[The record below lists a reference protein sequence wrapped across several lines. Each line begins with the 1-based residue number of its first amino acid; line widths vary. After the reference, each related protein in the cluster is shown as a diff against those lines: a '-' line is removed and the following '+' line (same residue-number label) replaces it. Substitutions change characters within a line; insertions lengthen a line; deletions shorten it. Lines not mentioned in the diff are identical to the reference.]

1 MERKVPP
8 PRGFGGPPVAA
19 QPLAHRNGPPIA
31 FTASAPNA
39 PPPPPQQPTAPQS
52 FGFPAVNTSNR
63 RNWRPGRVGGRHDS
77 PLYGKHRKRPS
88 SSSIDSNVSWSGSE
102 IESVGGY
109 GPAHSEPEQVT
120 RLSWASSVT
129 AREEAPASAVQQDL
143 APAASL
149 FGASSA
155 EQTPR
160 PAVSAEL
167 ETKHEAAVQPPKT
180 PLGKP
185 TLDEDG
191 GISAAQRVRME
202 LSGNRVGSRANSSE
216 NVFVNNPPGY
226 DEEKN
231 GPQSCPS
238 TFNNAREPQFS
249 IDKLRQMRSNE
260 LVASK
265 LLPTRASV
273 NSLMGYVRE
282 LQMSEASLRKQLVK
296 TKQHTEE
303 ELTHSLSKVSELER
317 SMQEVERDRELA
329 RRKMEEQEQLIRD
342 LATKLK
348 QAEAAKAK
356 GSSASAVDE
365 LPSIAEESTQQTEA
379 KTRVTTNKE
388 QKPEAGVTPQVPVPP
403 MQPPLPRHPE
413 QLKDSNRSA
422 QFGLAS
428 PRSPN
433 RPLWDPWAS
442 GGATPMKNLPP
453 VFNIGSTGLDPMAA
467 SSTTAAQTSTTD
479 SMTTAAGDY
488 ELKSVLMSPRR
499 VQESGGPAQQSKQ
512 NEATAPALA
521 QVDFAPQYPAPIFNV
536 GAMPSPSYPQQPEFV
551 SSEPQDL
558 QHHEEVPLME
568 SPSQA
573 VPMLPVEPMPPA
585 DGHEY
590 EHQVGVTGNVTYSN
604 GTEWNGPQH
613 QGQTPEA
620 SYPSPLATNMDSNEA
635 IAPPPSTII
644 AEGPTVLPAQDP
656 IEKSPPQVV
665 APPYNGRVP
674 NTEADQVSNPDAY
687 NAAANVGSAPP
698 VGTSVPP
705 PSTSEAQPPPCPA
718 SATQKDA
725 KPAPAEPVTL
735 EALLVDFFTEVDKKR
750 LKMAKAY
757 GKRYAGR
764 EKWLFAELT
773 KRYGAAK
780 VGALKARFENG
791 STGGA
796 PTTTTTSS
804 SNGDA
809 AAVTDTDTDNHA
821 TKAPE
826 TSDHSKTGRQGHP
839 RHPQFFHPPAPAAN
853 VDLSA
858 GMSSVPPPLT
868 TPQANDASD
877 SQTEGAEGPPSLSGN
892 ASPGRAAR
900 VSPRQRRSGG
910 NIPPYSGPPP
920 SFPLPQEANEGNNVG
935 AVAAGTPLTNASP
948 APTQRDESMSQPP
961 PPPSGMDNNNTA
973 SLGLRQRHNSSGPGA
988 PRQKN
993 TDAEAPAVT
1002 LEGLLK
1008 ELYKKHQPDKLKNAP
1023 IVAKQYAG
1031 KERELVGLLK
1041 GKYGA
1046 LSVKRLEEN
1055 VEVLERAH
1063 RARTGGKSSGKKRGC
1078 FVRTISLVF
1087 WLSVLLYFSFGAVF
1101 VSFVVLDAWGCRSD
1115 EQEAESS
1122 EECLPLKKELETFTY
1137 EHVGDYVSQSHPDA
1151 CFCLEWKARETA
1163 LFTNLS
1169 GDDFVNLARLVPFS
1183 PESYGDPW
1191 IATVKEQVP
1200 SQEFYDSYAKPV
1212 VDLSLDV
1219 GFFVWSSALE
1229 LAGYA
1234 DVSEEKSPVVLKAV
1248 ENETFDVLLLD
1259 EESDSD
1265 VLTGSQ
1271 ERAAEEEEN
1280 ESFLSEMNVDELL
1293 NQDTDAKA
1301 DAVVDAPEQALVE
1314 EESEKLA
1321 DEVEIEEVDAATQD
1335 GASVAENDEDAV
1347 VLVEVEEAT
1356 PTEDSNSA
1364 SSEIKNEE
1372 HATLDESVEGVLP
1385 VDESE
1390 SVEVSEDDSAVL
1402 KETDTETKEVLFED
1416 DSVSFPV
1423 EDVESVGDEN
1433 DGPTSSPEDVTET
1446 PDADNSVDVTDEVPG
1461 QVEEEDAEKV
1471 AASIEEESDV
1481 ESEEVVEVEVRQEGL
1496 DLTYPETEADADAT
1510 EVQETDVVEVPSLA
1524 SDEDLESTLSGDGEV
1539 SAPSSEVVE
1548 TDTVSSELEVDDLAM
1563 DALEE
1568 DSESEVNVAE
1578 EDSTTFVDADA
1589 DTDAETVESE
1599 SDVGASIVVP
1609 EEEDVD
1615 ESEASLEENTVSEES
1630 ESVEEEV
1637 DSAASTPTEFEV
1649 EVLETESEEVSAGL
1663 VSQEPDAEVSE
1674 LEADISS
1681 EAEAEK
1687 EALSEAEETL
1697 AEDNH
1702 TDELDEESITMEDE
1716 IELTFS
1722 SSADVEELLPGESAV
1737 NEEAVVSE
1745 KDSDDEEE
1753 ESSTDAEVPGDDDD
1767 SSALA
1772 AEIEAE
1778 IPDLELEEE
1787 VASVPSEQVQEQTGD
1802 AEIEALEL
1810 EEESAEKA
1818 AAALFE
1824 ANAVETKDDG
1834 AEAEADDLDAHAE
1847 ALELEEESAED
1858 AVTTP
1863 VDVEAVEAKDEEAET
1878 EASELA
1884 APSDAKVESLE
1895 DGVEED
1901 GAEQPESESEDGV
1914 SVELVEE
1921 SVATEVTEVSDDVGV
1936 ITTEPDEHVEG
1947 PETTDA
1953 PSTDREAADE
1963 ETIVVDDELTNE
1975 AEQETNEIEEET
1987 NEAEGLTYGAV
1998 VDEDSRVAETEET
2011 LAASDET
2018 APVADEEA
2026 ESNVEEVPAADD
2038 GVEYAEKASNA
2049 DGESGVVEDETT
2061 EPQQVAG
2068 EVPPPEEMESGGL
2081 ASAVNEVLARLVEP
2095 FEAAKTAMPTE
2106 AEHVVDEL

>member
-1 MERKVPP
+1 MEKMAKPKCSSRRVSPP
-8 PRGFGGPPVAA
+8 KTDNNADP
-19 QPLAHRNGPPIA
+19 
-31 FTASAPNA
+31 SAPS
-39 PPPPPQQPTAPQS
+39 PPPQP
-52 FGFPAVNTSNR
+52 PAATVGATR
-63 RNWRPGRVGGRHDS
+63 GWRPTPGGGRHDS
-77 PLYGKHRKRPS
+77 PLYGSHRKRPPS
-88 SSSIDSNVSWSGSE
+88 SSATATIQ
-102 IESVGGY
+102 
-109 GPAHSEPEQVT
+109 EQY
-120 RLSWASSVT
+120 T
-129 AREEAPASAVQQDL
+129 AAPAPPLSLSLAGDASA
-143 APAASL
+143 S
-149 FGASSA
+149 
-155 EQTPR
+155 
-160 PAVSAEL
+160 
-167 ETKHEAAVQPPKT
+167 VQPPRT
-180 PLGKP
+180 PQGRATKQDAGL
-185 TLDEDG
+185 
-191 GISAAQRVRME
+191 SAAQRVRLE
-202 LSGNRVGSRANSSE
+202 LSTHTTSRAGSGSRANSSE
-216 NVFVNNPPGY
+216 DVFASRSPVF
-226 DEEKN
+226 DEDKN
-231 GPQSCPS
+231 GPRSCPT
-238 TFNNAREPQFS
+238 TFNGDGATTTRFS
-249 IDKLRQMRSNE
+249 PGRRRRGGE
-260 LVASK
+260 LMVSK
-265 LLPTRASV
+265 LLPTRDSV
-273 NSLMGYVRE
+273 NSLLTYVHE
-282 LQMSEASLRKQLVK
+282 LQVSEASLRKQFLS
-296 TKQHTEE
+296 TKRDTEV
-303 ELTHSLSKVSELER
+303 ELHQSVSKVNELER
-317 SMQEVERDRELA
+317 AMQERERDRQLDHQRLEEKDRRIRELA
-329 RRKMEEQEQLIRD
+329 
-342 LATKLK
+342 AKLE
-348 QAEAAKAK
+348 QAEARRA
-356 GSSASAVDE
+356 SSSSVRDSVFSGNG
-365 LPSIAEESTQQTEA
+365 LPPIAEEVHARAKSRKIAASPQATKVLEPPPGKVPALTLDALHLSTQDA
-379 KTRVTTNKE
+379 
-388 QKPEAGVTPQVPVPP
+388 PA
-403 MQPPLPRHPE
+403 PPLRPSHLQRIND
-413 QLKDSNRSA
+413 QST
-422 QFGLAS
+422 QFELAS

-453 VFNIGSTGLDPMAA
+453 VFTMGSTGLDPVVASP
-467 SSTTAAQTSTTD
+467 SSTAQTS
-479 SMTTAAGDY
+479 MAHPTANAAEDY

-499 VQESGGPAQQSKQ
+499 AQGQIEVFENGNAPQHIGQDAYTPSPPIQLESALFGPQY
-512 NEATAPALA
+512 TAPSPN
-521 QVDFAPQYPAPIFNV
+521 VDV
-536 GAMPSPSYPQQPEFV
+536 MPPSSYPQQEDFLRPGSQDANYSAHDISFV
-551 SSEPQDL
+551 GSPSTASSVLSVARLPPIE
-558 QHHEEVPLME
+558 E
-568 SPSQA
+568 SP
-573 VPMLPVEPMPPA
+573 
-585 DGHEY
+585 Y
-590 EHQVGVTGNVTYSN
+590 EHHVERGSPSHGDAKHAN

-613 QGQTPEA
+613 QVQTPEA

-644 AEGPTVLPAQDP
+644 AEGPTALPAQDP
-656 IEKSPPQVV
+656 IEKAPPQVV

-674 NTEADQVSNPDAY
+674 STEADQVSNPDAY

-1772 AEIEAE
+1772 AEIEAD

-1787 VASVPSEQVQEQTGD
+1787 VASVPSEQVQEQAGD

-1936 ITTEPDEHVEG
+1936 ITTEPDEHVVDSG
-1947 PETTDA
+1947 TIDA
-1953 PSTDREAADE
+1953 PSAEGEDNTLVVAKDARAVVQIPNEVERVDGLDASKVVADAVETEKGSVQVSAEASFSVVTVDDLEADAGELIASADIEADAEEEDE
-1963 ETIVVDDELTNE
+1963 EEITFMEDLEDPEKVLRM
-1975 AEQETNEIEEET
+1975 AEQAAAT
-1987 NEAEGLTYGAV
+1987 AAGL
-1998 VDEDSRVAETEET
+1998 
-2011 LAASDET
+2011 
-2018 APVADEEA
+2018 
-2026 ESNVEEVPAADD
+2026 
-2038 GVEYAEKASNA
+2038 
-2049 DGESGVVEDETT
+2049 
-2061 EPQQVAG
+2061 
-2068 EVPPPEEMESGGL
+2068 
-2081 ASAVNEVLARLVEP
+2081 
-2095 FEAAKTAMPTE
+2095 
-2106 AEHVVDEL
+2106 

>member
-1 MERKVPP
+1 MAKPKCSSRRVSPP
-8 PRGFGGPPVAA
+8 KTDNNADP
-19 QPLAHRNGPPIA
+19 
-31 FTASAPNA
+31 SAPS
-39 PPPPPQQPTAPQS
+39 PPPQP
-52 FGFPAVNTSNR
+52 PAATVGATR
-63 RNWRPGRVGGRHDS
+63 GWRPTPGGGRHDS
-77 PLYGKHRKRPS
+77 PLYGSHRKRPPS
-88 SSSIDSNVSWSGSE
+88 SSATATIQ
-102 IESVGGY
+102 
-109 GPAHSEPEQVT
+109 EQY
-120 RLSWASSVT
+120 T
-129 AREEAPASAVQQDL
+129 AAPAPPLSLSLAGDASA
-143 APAASL
+143 S
-149 FGASSA
+149 
-155 EQTPR
+155 
-160 PAVSAEL
+160 
-167 ETKHEAAVQPPKT
+167 VQPPRT
-180 PLGKP
+180 PQGRATKQDAGL
-185 TLDEDG
+185 
-191 GISAAQRVRME
+191 SAAQRVRLE
-202 LSGNRVGSRANSSE
+202 LSTHTTSRAGSGSRANSSE
-216 NVFVNNPPGY
+216 DVFASRSPVF
-226 DEEKN
+226 DEDKN
-231 GPQSCPS
+231 GPRSCPT
-238 TFNNAREPQFS
+238 TFNGDGATTTRFS
-249 IDKLRQMRSNE
+249 PGRRRRGGE
-260 LVASK
+260 LMVSK
-265 LLPTRASV
+265 LLPTRDSV
-273 NSLMGYVRE
+273 NSLLTYVHE
-282 LQMSEASLRKQLVK
+282 LQVSEASLRKQFLS
-296 TKQHTEE
+296 TKRDTEV
-303 ELTHSLSKVSELER
+303 ELHQSVSKVNELER
-317 SMQEVERDRELA
+317 AMQERERDRQLDHQRLEEKDRRIRELA
-329 RRKMEEQEQLIRD
+329 
-342 LATKLK
+342 AKLE
-348 QAEAAKAK
+348 QAEARRA
-356 GSSASAVDE
+356 SSSSVRDSVFSGNG
-365 LPSIAEESTQQTEA
+365 LPPIAEEVHARAKSRKIAASPQATKVLEPPPGKVPALTLDALHLSTQDA
-379 KTRVTTNKE
+379 
-388 QKPEAGVTPQVPVPP
+388 PA
-403 MQPPLPRHPE
+403 PPLRPSHLQRIND
-413 QLKDSNRSA
+413 QST
-422 QFGLAS
+422 QFELAS

-453 VFNIGSTGLDPMAA
+453 VFTMGSTGLDPVVASP
-467 SSTTAAQTSTTD
+467 SSTAQTS
-479 SMTTAAGDY
+479 MAHPTANAAEDY

-499 VQESGGPAQQSKQ
+499 AQGQIEVFE
-512 NEATAPALA
+512 NGN
-521 QVDFAPQYPAPIFNV
+521 APQHIGQDAYT
-536 GAMPSPSYPQQPEFV
+536 PSPPIQLEK
-551 SSEPQDL
+551 
-558 QHHEEVPLME
+558 
-568 SPSQA
+568 
-573 VPMLPVEPMPPA
+573 
-585 DGHEY
+585 
-590 EHQVGVTGNVTYSN
+590 
-604 GTEWNGPQH
+604 
-613 QGQTPEA
+613 
-620 SYPSPLATNMDSNEA
+620 
-635 IAPPPSTII
+635 
-644 AEGPTVLPAQDP
+644 GPTALPAQDP
-656 IEKSPPQVV
+656 IEKAPPQVV

-674 NTEADQVSNPDAY
+674 STEADQVSNPDAY

-1122 EECLPLKKELETFTY
+1122 EECLPLKNELETFTY

-1163 LFTNLS
+1163 LLTNLS

-1229 LAGYA
+1229 LAGT
-1234 DVSEEKSPVVLKAV
+1234 SCE
-1248 ENETFDVLLLD
+1248 
-1259 EESDSD
+1259 
-1265 VLTGSQ
+1265 
-1271 ERAAEEEEN
+1271 EEEEN

-1524 SDEDLESTLSGDGEV
+1524 SDEDLESTLS
-1539 SAPSSEVVE
+1539 
-1548 TDTVSSELEVDDLAM
+1548 
-1563 DALEE
+1563 
-1568 DSESEVNVAE
+1568 
-1578 EDSTTFVDADA
+1578 
-1589 DTDAETVESE
+1589 
-1599 SDVGASIVVP
+1599 
-1609 EEEDVD
+1609 
-1615 ESEASLEENTVSEES
+1615 
-1630 ESVEEEV
+1630 
-1637 DSAASTPTEFEV
+1637 
-1649 EVLETESEEVSAGL
+1649 
-1663 VSQEPDAEVSE
+1663 
-1674 LEADISS
+1674 
-1681 EAEAEK
+1681 
-1687 EALSEAEETL
+1687 
-1697 AEDNH
+1697 
-1702 TDELDEESITMEDE
+1702 
-1716 IELTFS
+1716 
-1722 SSADVEELLPGESAV
+1722 
-1737 NEEAVVSE
+1737 
-1745 KDSDDEEE
+1745 
-1753 ESSTDAEVPGDDDD
+1753 
-1767 SSALA
+1767 
-1772 AEIEAE
+1772 
-1778 IPDLELEEE
+1778 
-1787 VASVPSEQVQEQTGD
+1787 
-1802 AEIEALEL
+1802 
-1810 EEESAEKA
+1810 
-1818 AAALFE
+1818 
-1824 ANAVETKDDG
+1824 
-1834 AEAEADDLDAHAE
+1834 
-1847 ALELEEESAED
+1847 
-1858 AVTTP
+1858 
-1863 VDVEAVEAKDEEAET
+1863 
-1878 EASELA
+1878 
-1884 APSDAKVESLE
+1884 
-1895 DGVEED
+1895 
-1901 GAEQPESESEDGV
+1901 
-1914 SVELVEE
+1914 
-1921 SVATEVTEVSDDVGV
+1921 
-1936 ITTEPDEHVEG
+1936 
-1947 PETTDA
+1947 
-1953 PSTDREAADE
+1953 
-1963 ETIVVDDELTNE
+1963 
-1975 AEQETNEIEEET
+1975 
-1987 NEAEGLTYGAV
+1987 
-1998 VDEDSRVAETEET
+1998 
-2011 LAASDET
+2011 
-2018 APVADEEA
+2018 
-2026 ESNVEEVPAADD
+2026 
-2038 GVEYAEKASNA
+2038 
-2049 DGESGVVEDETT
+2049 
-2061 EPQQVAG
+2061 
-2068 EVPPPEEMESGGL
+2068 
-2081 ASAVNEVLARLVEP
+2081 AR
-2095 FEAAKTAMPTE
+2095 
-2106 AEHVVDEL
+2106 

>member
-1 MERKVPP
+1 MEKMAKPKCSSRRVSPP
-8 PRGFGGPPVAA
+8 KTDNNADP
-19 QPLAHRNGPPIA
+19 
-31 FTASAPNA
+31 SAPS
-39 PPPPPQQPTAPQS
+39 PPPQP
-52 FGFPAVNTSNR
+52 PAATVGATR
-63 RNWRPGRVGGRHDS
+63 GWRPTPGGGRHDS
-77 PLYGKHRKRPS
+77 PLYGSHRKRPPS
-88 SSSIDSNVSWSGSE
+88 SSATATIQ
-102 IESVGGY
+102 
-109 GPAHSEPEQVT
+109 EQY
-120 RLSWASSVT
+120 T
-129 AREEAPASAVQQDL
+129 AAPAPPLSLSLVGDASA
-143 APAASL
+143 S
-149 FGASSA
+149 
-155 EQTPR
+155 
-160 PAVSAEL
+160 
-167 ETKHEAAVQPPKT
+167 VQPPRT
-180 PLGKP
+180 PQGRATKQDAGL
-185 TLDEDG
+185 
-191 GISAAQRVRME
+191 SAAQRVRLE
-202 LSGNRVGSRANSSE
+202 LSTHTTSRAGSGSRANSSE
-216 NVFVNNPPGY
+216 DVFASRSPVF
-226 DEEKN
+226 DEDKN
-231 GPQSCPS
+231 GPRSCPT
-238 TFNNAREPQFS
+238 TFNGDGATTTRFS
-249 IDKLRQMRSNE
+249 PGRRRRGGE
-260 LVASK
+260 LMVSK
-265 LLPTRASV
+265 LLPTRDSV
-273 NSLMGYVRE
+273 NSLLTYVHE
-282 LQMSEASLRKQLVK
+282 LQVSEASLRKQFLS
-296 TKQHTEE
+296 TKRDTEV
-303 ELTHSLSKVSELER
+303 ELHQSVSKVNELER
-317 SMQEVERDRELA
+317 AMQERERDRQLDHQRLEEKDRRIRELA
-329 RRKMEEQEQLIRD
+329 
-342 LATKLK
+342 AKLE
-348 QAEAAKAK
+348 QAEARRA
-356 GSSASAVDE
+356 SSSSVRDSVFSGNG
-365 LPSIAEESTQQTEA
+365 LPPIAEEVHARAKSRKIAASPQATKVLEPPPEKVPALTLDALHLSTQDA
-379 KTRVTTNKE
+379 
-388 QKPEAGVTPQVPVPP
+388 PA
-403 MQPPLPRHPE
+403 PPLRPSHLQRIND
-413 QLKDSNRSA
+413 QST
-422 QFGLAS
+422 QFELAS

-453 VFNIGSTGLDPMAA
+453 VFTMGSTGLDPVVASP
-467 SSTTAAQTSTTD
+467 SSTAQTS
-479 SMTTAAGDY
+479 MAHPTANTAEDY

-499 VQESGGPAQQSKQ
+499 AQGQIEVFENGNAPQHIGQDAYTPSPPIQLESALFGPQY
-512 NEATAPALA
+512 TAPSPN
-521 QVDFAPQYPAPIFNV
+521 VDM
-536 GAMPSPSYPQQPEFV
+536 MPPSSYPQQEDFLRPGSQDANYSAHDISFV
-551 SSEPQDL
+551 GSPSTASSVLSVARLPPIE
-558 QHHEEVPLME
+558 E
-568 SPSQA
+568 SP
-573 VPMLPVEPMPPA
+573 
-585 DGHEY
+585 Y
-590 EHQVGVTGNVTYSN
+590 EHHVERGSPSHGDAKHAN

-613 QGQTPEA
+613 QVQTPEA

-644 AEGPTVLPAQDP
+644 AEGPTALPAQDP

-674 NTEADQVSNPDAY
+674 STEADQVSNPDAY

-935 AVAAGTPLTNASP
+935 AVAAGTPLTNAPP

-1122 EECLPLKKELETFTY
+1122 EECLPLKNELETFTY

-1163 LFTNLS
+1163 LLTNLS

-1271 ERAAEEEEN
+1271 ERAAEEEEEN

-1321 DEVEIEEVDAATQD
+1321 GEVEIEEVDAATQD

-1496 DLTYPETEADADAT
+1496 DLTYPETEADAGAT

-1568 DSESEVNVAE
+1568 DSGSEVNGAE

-1589 DTDAETVESE
+1589 DTETVESE

-1609 EEEDVD
+1609 EVEDVD

-1630 ESVEEEV
+1630 ESVEEEA

-1737 NEEAVVSE
+1737 SEEAVVSE

-1753 ESSTDAEVPGDDDD
+1753 ESSTDAEVPRDDDD

-1787 VASVPSEQVQEQTGD
+1787 VASVPSEQVQEQAGD

-1858 AVTTP
+1858 AVATP

-1914 SVELVEE
+1914 SVELGEE

-1936 ITTEPDEHVEG
+1936 ITTEPDEHVVDSG
-1947 PETTDA
+1947 TIDA
-1953 PSTDREAADE
+1953 PSAEGEDNTLVVAKDARAVVQIPNEVERVDGLDASKVVADAVETEKGSVQVSAEASFSVVTVDDLEADAGELIASADIEADAEEEDE
-1963 ETIVVDDELTNE
+1963 EEITFMEDLEDPEKVLRM
-1975 AEQETNEIEEET
+1975 AEQAAAT
-1987 NEAEGLTYGAV
+1987 AAGL
-1998 VDEDSRVAETEET
+1998 
-2011 LAASDET
+2011 
-2018 APVADEEA
+2018 
-2026 ESNVEEVPAADD
+2026 
-2038 GVEYAEKASNA
+2038 
-2049 DGESGVVEDETT
+2049 
-2061 EPQQVAG
+2061 
-2068 EVPPPEEMESGGL
+2068 
-2081 ASAVNEVLARLVEP
+2081 
-2095 FEAAKTAMPTE
+2095 
-2106 AEHVVDEL
+2106 